1 MKRNLFLVGSIALSV
16 FSSVAKADFGDA
28 TFPVD
33 AFKDGPKS
41 YHDAF
46 CRDLKNKCRVRF
58 QGPAMWVE
66 GKGGIQSSQYI
77 RYRSR
82 QDAGKGGFFEIGV
95 LKIDYYNYITYRSK
109 TGEEREALFIFTET
123 QDHSEF
129 LRAFLRWKNQ
139 ESKPIPNYRL
149 PASQGP
155 QDTQGRDKGLN
166 PYKNPPILDW
176 FKRTTT
182 Q

>member
-1 MKRNLFLVGSIALSV
+1 M
-16 FSSVAKADFGDA
+16 
-28 TFPVD
+28 
-33 AFKDGPKS
+33 
-41 YHDAF
+41 
-46 CRDLKNKCRVRF
+46 
-58 QGPAMWVE
+58 
-66 GKGGIQSSQYI
+66 
-77 RYRSR
+77 
-82 QDAGKGGFFEIGV
+82 KGGFFEIGV

-155 QDTQGRDKGLN
+155 QNTQGRDKGLN
-166 PYKNPPILDW
+166 PYDKPPIEDW
-176 FKRTTT
+176 KKKTTD
-182 Q
+182 